1 MPPFLKKN
9 YTSLAGFYNVLMKNI
24 DYSLWA
30 KYLFEITRKYNISTK
45 TVLEI
50 GGGNGKLAN
59 VLSRKFPG
67 YYLSDKSS
75 VFLAEGK
82 FKKNKICCDM
92 ISLPFKPKFDFVLAA
107 FDTVNYLSSKKN
119 FAQLLSEVSEI
130 LNEDGVFTFDVSLE
144 NNSLSHLKAR
154 KKVYNYHNQKIE
166 HINIYNEQRRIHTNE
181 FIFRKDGKVI
191 EKEIHKQKIF
201 PFEFYLEQVDKSSF
215 YIVDCLE
222 AFGFRKGKP
231 NSKRVQFIL
240 KKVKSYA

>member
-1 MPPFLKKN
+1 MPPSLKKN

-30 KYLFEITRKYNISTK
+30 KYLFEITHKYNISVNN
-45 TVLEI
+45 VLEI

-59 VLSRKFPG
+59 ALSRKFPH
-67 YYLSDKSS
+67 YYLSDKSFE
-75 VFLAEGK
+75 FLADGK

-92 ISLPFKPKFDFVLAA
+92 NALPFKTNFNFVLAA
-107 FDTVNYLSSKKN
+107 FDTVNYLTSKKG
-119 FAQLLSEVSEI
+119 FAQLLSGVSAI
-130 LNEDGVFTFDVSLE
+130 LNDDGVFTFDVSLE
-144 NNSLSHLKAR
+144 NNSLVHLNGR
-154 KKVYNYHNQKIE
+154 KKVYDYDNQKIE
-166 HINIYNEQRRIHTNE
+166 HCSIYNKQSRIHTNE
-181 FIFRKDGKVI
+181 FIFNKDGKVI

-201 PFEFYLEQVDKSSF
+201 PFEFYIEQAAKSSF

-222 AFGFRKGKP
+222 AFGFRKGKS